1 MARHFLPALRGL
13 FGDWAYYSCLMSL
26 KELSTRVKF
35 ADQIHQ
41 SKALSDLIQRKLKDE
56 RADDIATYLKSN
68 SERFFNSLVVAVY
81 GGDPAWHEL
90 DEIKP
95 QHKDFEVSEVS
106 KDAIA
111 SLGFLSFT
119 GEELLFALDGQHR
132 LAGVQKAVALNDDI
146 AEDEVSV
153 IFVSHHNDAAGMQR
167 TRALFT
173 TLNKTAKPVNKSE
186 TIALDEADVMAI
198 IARRFIETNAK
209 FSDKRILVTD
219 SPGLPSTNFSHLT
232 TIQNLYD
239 VLTTLFSKVMQKKSI
254 KELSFQRPSDDEL
267 DAYYKYAVKYFRLLS
282 SAVPELGRFFA
293 ASNGASVV
301 AINRHDAGGNILFRP
316 VGLTMFALIAETLV
330 KSMDLEE
337 AIKLMGKLPRDLRK
351 APYRDLLWDPSSGT
365 LNLKRQAL
373 VRRILLYML
382 GHAGRGVTAASLR
395 TEIST
400 ATGGPASKVQ
410 LPAKIS

>member
-301 AINRHDAGGNILFRP
+301 AINRHDAGGSILFRP

-400 ATGGPASKVQ
+400 ATGGAASKVQ

>member
-198 IARRFIETNAK
+198 IARRFIETNSK

-301 AINRHDAGGNILFRP
+301 AINRHDAGGSILFRP

-400 ATGGPASKVQ
+400 ATGEPASKVQ

>member
-1 MARHFLPALRGL
+1 MKRHFLPALRGL
-13 FGDWAYYSCLMSL
+13 FGDWAYYSCLISL
-26 KELSTRVKF
+26 KELAARVKF
-35 ADQIHQ
+35 ADQIHE

-56 RADDIATYLKSN
+56 RADDIAAYLKSN

-95 QHKDFEVSEVS
+95 QHKDFDVRDVS

-119 GEELLFALDGQHR
+119 GNELLFALDGQHR
-132 LAGVQKAVALNDDI
+132 LAGIQKAVGTDSELG
-146 AEDEVSV
+146 EDEVSV
-153 IFVSHHNDAAGMQR
+153 IFVSHKNDPLGMRR

-198 IARRFIETNAK
+198 IARRFIETDKK
-209 FSDKRILVTD
+209 FSDKRILVVD
-219 SPGLPSTNFSHLT
+219 SPSLPITNDTHLT

-239 VLTTLFSKVMQKKSI
+239 VLTILFSKVMQKKSI
-254 KELSFQRPSDDEL
+254 KDLSYQRPSDEEL
-267 DAYYKYAVKYFRLLS
+267 DEYYNFASTYFKLLS
-282 SAVPELGRFFA
+282 GAAPELGDFFKA
-293 ASNGASVV
+293 TNGAPIV
-301 AINRHDAGGNILFRP
+301 AANRHAKGGSILFRP
-316 VGLTMFALIAETLV
+316 VGLTMFALIAEVLV
-330 KSMDLEE
+330 RNMELTE
-337 AIKLMGKLPRDLRK
+337 AAKLLGKLPRSLSA
-351 APYRDLLWDPSSGT
+351 APYKGLLWDPSSGT

-382 GHAGRGVTAASLR
+382 GKHGGNISVATLRADISSVTGEA
-395 TEIST
+395 
-400 ATGGPASKVQ
+400 PAKIK
-410 LPAKIS
+410 LPAKVV

>member
-198 IARRFIETNAK
+198 IARRFIETNSK

-301 AINRHDAGGNILFRP
+301 AINRHDAGGSILFRP
-316 VGLTMFALIAETLV
+316 VGLTIFALIAETLV

-400 ATGGPASKVQ
+400 ATGEPASKVQ

>member
-26 KELSTRVKF
+26 KELSSRVQF
-35 ADQIHQ
+35 ANQIHK

-56 RADDIATYLKSN
+56 RANDIEAYLKSN
-68 SERFFNSLVVAVY
+68 PERFFNSLVVAVY

-95 QHKDFEVSEVS
+95 QHRDFDVGDIS

-111 SLGFLSFT
+111 SLGFLSFA
-119 GEELLFALDGQHR
+119 GDELLFALDGQHR
-132 LAGVQKAVALNDDI
+132 LAGIQKAVVSDEDL

-153 IFVSHHNDAAGMQR
+153 IFVSHTNDAIGMKR

-198 IARRFIETNAK
+198 TARRFIETNRK
-209 FSDKRILVTD
+209 FSDKRILVID
-219 SPGLPSTNFSHLT
+219 SPNLPATNFTHLT

-239 VLTTLFSKVMQKKSI
+239 VLTILFSKVMQKQSI
-254 KELSFQRPSDDEL
+254 KVLSFQRPSDAEL
-267 DAYYKYAVKYFRLLS
+267 DKYYNYAVEYFHML
-282 SAVPELGRFFA
+282 AGVAPELAAFFE
-293 ASNGASVV
+293 ASNGGPVV
-301 AINRHDAGGNILFRP
+301 AANRHEDGGSVLFRP
-316 VGLTMFALIAETLV
+316 VGLTMFALIADVLV
-330 KSMDLEE
+330 KEMDLKA

-351 APYRDLLWDPSSGT
+351 APYKDLLWEGSSGT

-373 VRRILLYML
+373 VRRLLLYML
-382 GHAGRGVTAASLR
+382 GYAGRGVTMASLR
-395 TEIST
+395 SEISR
-400 ATGGPASKVQ
+400 ATGEAVSKVQ
-410 LPAKIS
+410 LPKRVT